1 MLTAFSS
8 YCALFFILKNFFGTE
23 PRRARHIVSFS
34 NAAFLSFMSIISAS
48 VFTVY
53 GEHGPDYF
61 LRKSEQ
67 VWLADYTIGY
77 FAADMVLGH
86 FYGGLNL
93 LTGYIHHGA
102 YMVLVFYLKT
112 QNHSNLIYMCLPFE
126 IPTMF
131 LDLKRIMPASQQGVY
146 NMLFGTTFVLFRII
160 GNVIV
165 IEHALDISNVYAFI
179 ATLMLITH
187 IGWFC
192 EWLSKLAPAPQNQVL
207 TSPPIT
213 GV

>member
-8 YCALFFILKNFFGTE
+8 YCALFFILTNFFNVET
-23 PRRARHIVSFS
+23 RKARAIVSFS

-53 GEHGPDYF
+53 GDYTPDYF
-61 LRKSEQ
+61 LRKPEQ

-77 FAADMVLGH
+77 FTADLVLGH

-93 LTGYIHHGA
+93 ITGYIHHSA
-102 YMVLVFYLKT
+102 YIVLVYYIKT
-112 QNHSNLIYMCLPFE
+112 QQQSNLIYMCLPFE

-131 LDLKRIMPASQQGVY
+131 QDLKRIMPASQGY
-146 NMLFGTTFVLFRII
+146 IYTALFGTTFILFRLI
-160 GNVIV
+160 GNFILLQHAMEINKFYAVI
-165 IEHALDISNVYAFI
+165 AF
-179 ATLMLITH
+179 LMLITH

-192 EWLSKLAPAPQNQVL
+192 EWLSKFVPRPQQL